1 MSGLRLEKNPVFRR
15 NQSLPERREHANRT
29 PSNAC
34 ECSIT
39 AVTTAAAAGSDEKAR
54 PSPPAKPSSP
64 GWRARLSEAHERL
77 KESPMDSQTPESLA
91 LSPPQTP
98 PKRSSRALEFETP
111 EEVLKARAE
120 KAEAEAAAAQEM
132 AEAKEVAARR
142 CAEVAEE
149 ERRAREAADAREV
162 ALRQQVGFGVGL
174 GAELARRAG

>member
-1 MSGLRLEKNPVFRR
+1 MSQARQMFRHILVHQ
-15 NQSLPERREHANRT
+15 NGANMPTGRQV
-29 PSNAC
+29 NAC

-39 AVTTAAAAGSDEKAR
+39 AVTTAAAAGSDEKA
-54 PSPPAKPSSP
+54 PSSPPAKPSP

-174 GAELARRAG
+174 GAELARRVG